1 MMTEAFWI
9 QEGDELFRA
18 TMHTQGPWNPHFQH
32 GGPPA
37 ALLVRQ
43 LETWSPREDMVLAR
57 VSIDILAPVPIAT
70 CIARARALRPGRSVE
85 LLEAT
90 LEHEGRLVMRA
101 TGWRVRLPH
110 VRPPADEPDLPPR
123 LPEGG
128 TNPIIASLVTSGFF
142 SATEWRTV
150 REDNEHGR
158 ATAWARLR
166 YPLIAGEAIS
176 PTQRLIAIAD
186 YANGLS
192 WRLDIG
198 SWQFI
203 PPELTLHILRPPRG
217 EWICLDAVT
226 DLQTEG
232 VGLTTAHLFDQQGP
246 VARSAQSLFIARRA

>member
-1 MMTEAFWI
+1 MSILLVGLRDQPKREKHDDRGVLDT
-9 QEGDELFRA
+9 GRGRA
-18 TMHTQGPWNPHFQH
+18 VPRYHAYAGAVEPTLSAWRPSG
-32 GGPPA
+32 

-57 VSIDILAPVPIAT
+57 VSIDIL
-70 CIARARALRPGRSVE
+70 
-85 LLEAT
+85 
-90 LEHEGRLVMRA
+90 
-101 TGWRVRLPH
+101 
-110 VRPPADEPDLPPR
+110 
-123 LPEGG
+123 
-128 TNPIIASLVTSGFF
+128 
-142 SATEWRTV
+142 
-150 REDNEHGR
+150 
-158 ATAWARLR
+158 

-186 YANGLS
+186 YADGLS

-226 DLQTEG
+226 DLQAEG

-246 VARSAQSLFIARRA
+246 VARSAQSLFIARRT